1 MHNVL
6 PQWTPRVPKWKLRR
20 FYESDAEGILDTELL
35 ADIGMTLLLRCEDI
49 LTVQQAQMGEVVCP
63 VCRSQGVGSLL
74 PRAEKLH
81 CPLCGWSVSWR
92 SYRQSY
98 RRQQLNAGG
107 AVETFRAYVKQ
118 FPKAKSD
125 LEKMQAIDRLI
136 HEFHYSLRQQPD
148 QPTRSVGVN
157 LIEGNL
163 SSVMEFLE
171 GLSNNAA
178 WEAKV
183 PVASLAGS
191 VR

>member
-1 MHNVL
+1 M
-6 PQWTPRVPKWKLRR
+6 
-20 FYESDAEGILDTELL
+20 
-35 ADIGMTLLLRCEDI
+35 
-49 LTVQQAQMGEVVCP
+49 
-63 VCRSQGVGSLL
+63 
-74 PRAEKLH
+74 
-81 CPLCGWSVSWR
+81 
-92 SYRQSY
+92 
-98 RRQQLNAGG
+98 
-107 AVETFRAYVKQ
+107 ETFRAYVKQ